1 MNKKISLGTALA
13 LIALAVALA
22 VTLTM
27 MFSME
32 RFSSTVTDVNQRQS
46 LLDYLTEVDKKVR
59 DEYSGTIDEVRLR
72 ETVAASYLSGI
83 GDPYADYLTADE
95 YAAVEA
101 VLKGEA
107 EGFGLTVEYDRN
119 SEMLVGSVAANS
131 PAALAGMQAGDLIR
145 TVNDT
150 PVGSDMTL
158 ADLQDLLATS
168 GKVQLTVNR
177 GAEEKSFALISAVYT
192 LESVSGKMLDQRI
205 GYIRITNFSAL
216 THKQFETLYES
227 LRSQG
232 AVGFIF
238 DLRGNSG
245 GSLEAAGQV
254 LEMLLP
260 NATYATLDR
269 GDSTESLTSKGTTE
283 VALSSVTLING
294 GTSGE
299 AELFAGALAEF
310 NKTKLVGTITAGCAL
325 VQEYFV
331 LTSTNARIKLSVG
344 ELSLPKSG
352 SWQGK
357 GLTPA
362 KEVSSFSVDG
372 ATDPQLDAAVE
383 LLMGSNANL
392 TTTTTATT
400 TTTTAS
406 GGTTQTAGTT
416 EE

>member
-1 MNKKISLGTALA
+1 MNKKISLGTAIA

-32 RFSSTVTDVNQRQS
+32 RFSATVTDVNQRQS

-59 DEYSGTIDEVRLR
+59 EEYSGTIDEIGLR
-72 ETVAASYLSGI
+72 EAVAASYLSGI

-107 EGFGLTVEYDRN
+107 EGFGLTVEYDQN
-119 SEMLVGSVAANS
+119 AELVVRAVATNS
-131 PAALAGMQAGDLIR
+131 PSALAGMQVGDIVR
-145 TVNDT
+145 VVNDT
-150 PVGSDMTL
+150 AVGTELTL
-158 ADLQDLLATS
+158 LDVQDLLATA
-168 GKVQLTVNR
+168 GKVQLTVTR
-177 GAEEKSFALISAVYT
+177 DGEEQSFSLISAVYT
-192 LESVSGKMLDQRI
+192 LESVSGKMLDNSI
-205 GYIRITNFSAL
+205 GYIRITNFSDV
-216 THKQFETLYES
+216 TFGQFETLYES

-232 AVGFIF
+232 AIGFIF
-238 DLRGNSG
+238 DLRGNAG
-245 GSLEAAGQV
+245 GSLAATQQV
-254 LEMLLP
+254 LEILLP
-260 NATYATLDR
+260 NATYATLKR
-269 GDSTESLTSKGTTE
+269 GDKIENLTSKGTTE

-294 GTSGE
+294 STSGE
-299 AELFAGALAEF
+299 AELFAGALMEF
-310 NKTKLVGTITAGCAL
+310 NKTKLVGTASHGCAM
-325 VQEYFV
+325 VQEYFA

-357 GLTPA
+357 GLTPM
-362 KEVSSFSVDG
+362 KEVSSFS
-372 ATDPQLDAAVE
+372 AELSDPQLVAAQE
-383 LLMGSNANL
+383 LLLGSNMNTVT

-400 TTTTAS
+400 TGTTTTTAPES
-406 GGTTQTAGTT
+406 

>member
-1 MNKKISLGTALA
+1 MNKKISLGTAIA

-32 RFSSTVTDVNQRQS
+32 RFSATVTDVNQRQS

-59 DEYSGTIDEVRLR
+59 EEYSGTIDEIGLR
-72 ETVAASYLSGI
+72 EAVAASYLSGI

-107 EGFGLTVEYDRN
+107 EGFGLTVEYDQN
-119 SEMLVGSVAANS
+119 AELVVRAVATNS
-131 PAALAGMQAGDLIR
+131 PSALAGMQVGDIVR
-145 TVNDT
+145 VVNDT
-150 PVGSDMTL
+150 AVGTELTL
-158 ADLQDLLATS
+158 LDVQDLLATA
-168 GKVQLTVNR
+168 GKVQLTVTR
-177 GAEEKSFALISAVYT
+177 EGEEQSFSLISAVYT
-192 LESVSGKMLDQRI
+192 LESVSGKMLDNSI
-205 GYIRITNFSAL
+205 GYIRITNFSDI
-216 THKQFETLYES
+216 TFGQFETLYES

-232 AVGFIF
+232 AIGFIF
-238 DLRGNSG
+238 DLRGNAG
-245 GSLEAAGQV
+245 GSLAATQQV
-254 LEMLLP
+254 LEILLP
-260 NATYATLDR
+260 NATYATLKR
-269 GDSTESLTSKGTTE
+269 GDKIENLTSKGTTE

-294 GTSGE
+294 STSGE
-299 AELFAGALAEF
+299 AELFAGALTEF
-310 NKTKLVGTITAGCAL
+310 NKTKLVGTASHGCAM
-325 VQEYFV
+325 VQEYFA

-357 GLTPA
+357 GLTPM
-362 KEVSSFSVDG
+362 KEVSSFS
-372 ATDPQLDAAVE
+372 AELSDPQLVAAQE
-383 LLMGSNANL
+383 LLLGSNMNTVT

-400 TTTTAS
+400 TGTTTTTAPES
-406 GGTTQTAGTT
+406 